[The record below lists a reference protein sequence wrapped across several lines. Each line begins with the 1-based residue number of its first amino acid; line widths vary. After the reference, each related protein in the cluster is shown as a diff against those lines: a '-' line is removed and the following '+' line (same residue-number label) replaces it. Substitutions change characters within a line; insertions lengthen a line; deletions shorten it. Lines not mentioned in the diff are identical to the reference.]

1 MTGIEQNLG
10 KKKPEPE
17 GSRPGRMEL
26 RKPFPRTQEET
37 KQMFSRTKVLC
48 AALLCMAVTSA
59 ARAELLNLN
68 LLVPDIES
76 GFIDVMYDASGDM
89 FSATGFAL
97 AIDYDGIAP
106 PDYNINNGS
115 FDLSASID
123 DFGSASSGSLAIGGD
138 IPGLG
143 VMGSLLTGSLTD
155 FGFQTGGGDLFEFL
169 FTVTGG
175 QLAGDFGGLGATVGV
190 ILNADGSTFTGDWTL
205 DFNNNGGNP
214 GFGLG
219 VADTAFIPAPAGLAV
234 LLGAGF
240 CAGRRRRR
248 G

>member
-1 MTGIEQNLG
+1 MMSRRILLG
-10 KKKPEPE
+10 L
-17 GSRPGRMEL
+17 SAL
-26 RKPFPRTQEET
+26 VLTVVSTQ
-37 KQMFSRTKVLC
+37 
-48 AALLCMAVTSA
+48 TSHA
-59 ARAELLNLN
+59 SLLNLN

-123 DFGSASSGSLAIGGD
+123 DFGSASSGSVAIGGD

-175 QLAGDFGGLGATVGV
+175 QLAADFGGIGATIGV
-190 ILNADGSTFTGDWTL
+190 ILDANGSGFTGDWGL
-205 DFNNNGGNP
+205 DFNNNGGMP

-219 VADTAFIPAPAGLAV
+219 VADTAFIPAPPALAV
-234 LLGAGF
+234 LLGVGF
-240 CAGRRRRR
+240 FARRRRR